1 LPPQYVSVLVKDG
14 LLRLSDPPDDA
25 APTEI
30 ADAIEAR
37 ADRDPAR
44 IAVDVDRTLT
54 TGEGTPWWEDALGAE
69 LDERVAEI
77 VDELYARGHTILIWT
92 ARPWRVAD
100 ETAGWLT
107 GHGVRYHG
115 LRMEKGSSDVYLDDK
130 AVNVEQ
136 L

>member
-1 LPPQYVSVLVKDG
+1 MSED
-14 LLRLSDPPDDA
+14 LLRLDDPPADA
-25 APTEI
+25 SPTEI

-44 IAVDVDRTLT
+44 IAVDVDKTLT
-54 TGEGTPWWEDALGAE
+54 TGEGAPWWEDALAAD
-69 LDERVAEI
+69 LNERVAEI
-77 VDELYARGHTILIWT
+77 VDELYSRGHTILIWT

-107 GHGVRYHG
+107 GNGVRYHG

-130 AVNVEQ
+130 AVNVERV
-136 L
+136 